1 MLSGGNDALDLGEA
15 HHVLQVIH
23 RAVVIAV
30 LHRDG
35 QRPRHRVEGNR
46 QHLVTVGGG
55 RLERGDDFLGDLQVT
70 QVHILKTKL
79 SGQANFNILS
89 GDFPQLDQDDAKLLA
104 LMGGLLGR

>member
-55 RLERGDDFLGDLQVT
+55 RLKRGDDFLGDLQVT
-70 QVHILKTKL
+70 QVHVLKTKL

-104 LMGGLLGR
+104 LMGGLLRC